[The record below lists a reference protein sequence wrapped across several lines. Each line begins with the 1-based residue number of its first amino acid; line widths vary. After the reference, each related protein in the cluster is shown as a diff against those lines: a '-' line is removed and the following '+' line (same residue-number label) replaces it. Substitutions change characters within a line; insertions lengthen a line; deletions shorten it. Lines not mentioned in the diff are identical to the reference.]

1 MLTYLRQD
9 TIYEAFAKGWRVI
22 SINIRAIYVMANANI
37 MNIATSHIFGLDDV
51 IPRKTLIAEEPSI
64 RLVPL
69 HKREYLETA
78 CRPISP

>member
-51 IPRKTLIAEEPSI
+51 IPRKNTDSRGTIHQIS
-64 RLVPL
+64 
-69 HKREYLETA
+69 TA
-78 CRPISP
+78 P